1 MNDDIFMKPAE
12 IDRQQ
17 RLSIIFDHSNKGH
30 SAAPK
35 NPDDRLHLKPFQ
47 NGFEFQ
53 EDDINT
59 FSDMK
64 NFSFLSAIDSTLATN
79 ASKDVATAFDKSD
92 NALFKQ
98 SENYTIQYS
107 NDFLNSSFIANG
119 NKTNKSSS
127 EFSFKHPSALET
139 NALSSGDGLS
149 LTSIS
154 NSKTAYDLQTPNSG
168 IYKADFS
175 DASELPKTQKIG
187 LMRGSKKLQPPALV
201 PRNVKRKIS
210 EEKRK
215 CKKIKVKSLKD
226 VIKRP
231 QIGTG
236 MDFFQKFHLNY
247 SIGQITKN
255 ISQAD
260 ESLMSKHAHFK
271 NNTNVKNFD
280 SLIKSLEHDI
290 ESYQTVCK
298 KFEHSHYT
306 SS

>member
-1 MNDDIFMKPAE
+1 MDNDIFLKPTE
-12 IDRQQ
+12 IDSKQ
-17 RLSIIFDHSNKGH
+17 RLSVLFNDSIKGH
-30 SAAPK
+30 SDVPK
-35 NPDDRLHLKPFQ
+35 NPDDRLHLKPFH

-53 EDDINT
+53 EEDMNT

-64 NFSFLSAIDSTLATN
+64 DLSFLSAMDSTFATN
-79 ASKDVATAFDKSD
+79 TSKHVTTAFDKKG

-98 SENYTIQYS
+98 SDNYTIQYS

-139 NALSSGDGLS
+139 NASSSGDGLS

-154 NSKTAYDLQTPNSG
+154 NSKTVLDLHPPSSG
-168 IYKADFS
+168 IYKADFN
-175 DASELPKTQKIG
+175 DASELFQAHKIG
-187 LMRGSKKLQPPALV
+187 LMRSSKRLQPPALV
-201 PRNVKRKIS
+201 PRNAKRKIS

-215 CKKIKVKSLKD
+215 YKKIKVKSLKD

-247 SIGQITKN
+247 SVGQITKN
-255 ISQAD
+255 ITQSD

-280 SLIKSLEHDI
+280 TLINSLEHDI

-298 KFEHSHYT
+298 KFEDSHHT